1 MSSKSSMRIVLV
13 DPLGDILFSGE
24 SLSVR
29 EGDPLVRADAPPD
42 SSEAVTERCPETLRS
57 AQVSQSGIF
66 RTVDRE
72 SHVGDD
78 EASSTD
84 DPPAIEDTSGEIRH
98 VSPRRRIHAA

>member
-29 EGDPLVRADAPPD
+29 EGDPLVKADAAPD
-42 SSEAVTERCPETLRS
+42 SSEAVTERCPATLRS
-57 AQVSQSGIF
+57 AEVSQSGIF
-66 RTVDRE
+66 RTVSRE
-72 SHVGDD
+72 SYAD
-78 EASSTD
+78 ED
-84 DPPAIEDTSGEIRH
+84 EDLSGEIRD